1 MMQSEK
7 EGASL
12 IASYY
17 FLEPNFKETVLFLSH
32 LDFYIYLNTFMV
44 YFFHCTEH
52 GYLLLEA
59 FFHMG
64 KIYFIKV
71 KVT

>member
-17 FLEPNFKETVLFLSH
+17 FLEPNFKETVLFLI
-32 LDFYIYLNTFMV
+32 LTFV
-44 YFFHCTEH
+44 
-52 GYLLLEA
+52 
-59 FFHMG
+59 
-64 KIYFIKV
+64 FI
-71 KVT
+71 